1 MSELPDMIS
10 AVVQDNKVD
19 AESHFK
25 NTMASKIGAALDIKR
40 VEVANSL
47 VKSQLESEPE
57 VTPEPVENTADEK
70 V

>member
-10 AVVQDNKVD
+10 AVVQDDKVD

-25 NTMASKIGAALDIKR
+25 NTMAQKIGSALDLKR
-40 VEVANSL
+40 IEVANSL
-47 VKSQLESEPE
+47 VQNPVES
-57 VTPEPVENTADEK
+57 EPVENTTDEK

>member
-10 AVVQDNKVD
+10 ALVDDNKID

-25 NTMASKIGAALDIKR
+25 NSMAQKIGSALDLKR

-47 VKSQLESEPE
+47 IKGQP
-57 VTPEPVENTADEK
+57 NTSIEGSADEE

>member
-10 AVVQDNKVD
+10 AVVSDNKID

-25 NTMASKIGAALDIKR
+25 NTIAQKIGSALDLKR

-47 VKSQLESEPE
+47 VKGQPE
-57 VTPEPVENTADEK
+57 TSTEDSADEE

>member
-1 MSELPDMIS
+1 MSELPNMIS
-10 AVVQDNKVD
+10 AVITDDKVD

-25 NTMASKIGAALDIKR
+25 TTMASKIGSTLDLKR

-47 VKSQLESEPE
+47 VQGQ
-57 VTPEPVENTADEK
+57 PEPVEDTTDEK

>member
-10 AVVQDNKVD
+10 AVVSDNKID

-25 NTMASKIGAALDIKR
+25 NTIAQKIGSALDLKR

-47 VKSQLESEPE
+47 IKGQLNTS
-57 VTPEPVENTADEK
+57 VEDSADEEI
-70 V
+70 

>member
-10 AVVQDNKVD
+10 AVITDNKVD

-25 NTMASKIGAALDIKR
+25 NTMASKIGSALDLKR

-47 VKSQLESEPE
+47 VKGQSNTSLEDTTDEE
-57 VTPEPVENTADEK
+57 V
-70 V
+70 

>member
-1 MSELPDMIS
+1 MSELPNMIS
-10 AVVQDNKVD
+10 AVVSDNKLD

-25 NTMASKIGAALDIKR
+25 NTIAQKIGSALDLKR

-47 VKSQLESEPE
+47 VKGQPDTS
-57 VTPEPVENTADEK
+57 VEDSADEE

>member
-10 AVVQDNKVD
+10 AVIQDNKIE
-19 AESHFK
+19 AETHFK
-25 NTMASKIGAALDIKR
+25 NTMANKIGSALDLKR

-47 VKSQLESEPE
+47 VNQPEQE
-57 VTPEPVENTADEK
+57 VTTEPVENTTDEK

>member
-19 AESHFK
+19 AESHIK
-25 NTMASKIGAALDIKR
+25 NTMAQKIGSALDLKR
-40 VEVANSL
+40 IEVANSL
-47 VKSQLESEPE
+47 VQNPVES
-57 VTPEPVENTADEK
+57 EPVENTTDEK

>member
-1 MSELPDMIS
+1 MSELPNMIS
-10 AVVQDNKVD
+10 AVITDDKVD

-25 NTMASKIGAALDIKR
+25 NSMASKIGSALDLKR

-47 VKSQLESEPE
+47 VQGQ
-57 VTPEPVENTADEK
+57 PEPVEVTTDEK

>member
-1 MSELPDMIS
+1 MSELPNMIS
-10 AVVQDNKVD
+10 AVVSDNKID

-25 NTMASKIGAALDIKR
+25 NTIAQKIGSALDLKR

-47 VKSQLESEPE
+47 VKGQPDTS
-57 VTPEPVENTADEK
+57 VEDSADEE

>member
-1 MSELPDMIS
+1 MSEIPDMIS
-10 AVVQDNKVD
+10 SLVDDNKID

-25 NTMASKIGAALDIKR
+25 NTMAQKIGSALDLKR

-47 VKSQLESEPE
+47 VKGQPDTS
-57 VTPEPVENTADEK
+57 VEDSADEE

>member
-19 AESHFK
+19 EESHFK
-25 NTMASKIGAALDIKR
+25 STMAQKIGTPLDLKR

-47 VKSQLESEPE
+47 IQGQTEPE
-57 VTPEPVENTADEK
+57 PAENTADEK

>member
-1 MSELPDMIS
+1 MSKLPDMIS
-10 AVVQDNKVD
+10 ALVTDNKVD

-25 NTMASKIGAALDIKR
+25 SSMAQKIGSALDLKR

-47 VKSQLESEPE
+47 IKGQLNTSEPE
-57 VTPEPVENTADEK
+57 DSADEE

>member
-10 AVVQDNKVD
+10 ALVDDNKID

-25 NTMASKIGAALDIKR
+25 NSMAQKIGGALDLKR

-47 VKSQLESEPE
+47 INKQSDTSVGNS
-57 VTPEPVENTADEK
+57 ADEEI
-70 V
+70 

>member
-10 AVVQDNKVD
+10 AVVQDNNVD

-25 NTMASKIGAALDIKR
+25 NTMAQKIGSALDLKR
-40 VEVANSL
+40 VEVANSI
-47 VKSQLESEPE
+47 VQTQPE
-57 VTPEPVENTADEK
+57 TSVEDTTDEK

>member
-10 AVVQDNKVD
+10 AVIKDNKID
-19 AESHFK
+19 AETHFK
-25 NTMASKIGAALDIKR
+25 ASMAQKIGAALDLKR

-47 VKSQLESEPE
+47 IKGQLA
-57 VTPEPVENTADEK
+57 PVEDTADEK

>member
-1 MSELPDMIS
+1 MSKLPDMIS
-10 AVVQDNKVD
+10 ALVTDNKVD

-25 NTMASKIGAALDIKR
+25 SSMAQKIGSALDLKR

-47 VKSQLESEPE
+47 VKGQPE
-57 VTPEPVENTADEK
+57 TSIEDSADEK

>member
-10 AVVQDNKVD
+10 AVITDNKVD

-25 NTMASKIGAALDIKR
+25 NTMASKIGSTLDLKR

-47 VKSQLESEPE
+47 IKGQPNTS
-57 VTPEPVENTADEK
+57 VEDSADEEI
-70 V
+70 

>member
-10 AVVQDNKVD
+10 SLVDDNKID

-25 NTMASKIGAALDIKR
+25 NTMAQKIGSSLDLKR
-40 VEVANSL
+40 VEIANSL
-47 VKSQLESEPE
+47 VKGQPE
-57 VTPEPVENTADEK
+57 TSTEDSADEE

>member
-10 AVVQDNKVD
+10 AVVQDNNVD

-25 NTMASKIGAALDIKR
+25 NTMAQKIGSALDLKR

-47 VKSQLESEPE
+47 MQNQLE
-57 VTPEPVENTADEK
+57 PEPAEDTADEK

>member
-1 MSELPDMIS
+1 MSKLPDMIS
-10 AVVQDNKVD
+10 ALVTDNKID

-25 NTMASKIGAALDIKR
+25 STMAQKIGSALDLKR

-47 VKSQLESEPE
+47 VKGQPE
-57 VTPEPVENTADEK
+57 TSIEDSADEE